1 MLDNY
6 DFSRGVKNP
15 YAEKLNRQ
23 VTISID
29 ADTADYF
36 KSLAE
41 TTGIP
46 YSRLINLY
54 LMDCVKNQRQL
65 TWV

>member
-1 MLDNY
+1 MLDSY
-6 DFSRGVKNP
+6 DFSKGVKNP
-15 YAEKLNRQ
+15 YAEKLSRQ
-23 VTISID
+23 ITISID
-29 ADTADYF
+29 AETADYF

-46 YSRLINLY
+46 YPRLIDLY
-54 LMDCVKNQRQL
+54 LKDCAKNQRQL